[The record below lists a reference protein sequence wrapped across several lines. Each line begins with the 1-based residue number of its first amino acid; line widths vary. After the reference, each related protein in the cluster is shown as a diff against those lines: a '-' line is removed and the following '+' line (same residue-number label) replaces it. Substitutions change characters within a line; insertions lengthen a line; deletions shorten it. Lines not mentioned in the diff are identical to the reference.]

1 MTFQTIPF
9 LFLFLPLFLIGYLI
23 CPRKGKLLILTIGS
37 LLFYAWGEPLYVIL
51 LMVSVGYCY
60 WAAKKIDQSE
70 RPKVRRR
77 ILFQAIAI
85 HVFALLYM
93 KYYGFF
99 LDTLRSLLHASWTYK
114 TLPMPLGISFYTFM
128 MLSYLLDVYWGKVK
142 ASTNILTFSAYAT
155 FFPKLIMGPID
166 RYANMVEDLEHP
178 TPNVFSFGE
187 GAERFLKG
195 LAKKVL
201 LADALGIIWT
211 NVQSGSPS
219 DLSLVTAW
227 IGALAYT
234 LQIYYDFSGYTDMAI
249 GLAKMMGIRL
259 MENFQRPYL
268 STSITMFWRRWHI
281 SLSSWFRD
289 YIYIPL
295 GGNRVSKGKHIR
307 NIMIVWMLTGFW
319 HGANWTFIVWGLYY
333 GVLLILEKYVFS
345 SAMKKLPVIIQ
356 WLITAF
362 LVIISWV
369 IFASPDVSSALAYL
383 KSMFFMQGNLLVD
396 EQTWWLLSNNLILL
410 ILGVLFVLPLG
421 ENIARRLKQNY
432 GGAIALNIL
441 YLAMFALSLAYM
453 MGQTYQTFLYA
464 QF

>member
-9 LFLFLPLFLIGYLI
+9 LFIFLPLFLFVYFIA
-23 CPRKGKLLILTIGS
+23 PRKGKMLVLTIGS
-37 LLFYAWGEPLYVIL
+37 LLFYAWGEPLYVGL
-51 LMVSVGYCY
+51 LMLSVGYCY
-60 WAAKKIDQSE
+60 FTAKKIDRAE
-70 RPKVRRR
+70 RPEIRRR
-77 ILFQAIAI
+77 IVLQAILI

-99 LDTLRSLLHASWTYK
+99 LDTLKEWMHASWTYK

-142 ASTNILTFSAYAT
+142 ASNQFLVFSAYAT

-166 RYANMVEDLEHP
+166 RYANMKADFENP
-178 TPNVFSFGE
+178 APNLFSFGE

-201 LADALGIIWT
+201 LADAFGIVWS
-211 NVQSGSPS
+211 NVQSGSPAEFAV
-219 DLSLVTAW
+219 VTAW

-249 GLAKMMGIRL
+249 GIAKMMGIHL

-295 GGNRVSKGKHIR
+295 GGNRVSKSRHMC
-307 NIMIVWMLTGFW
+307 NIMIVWILTGFW

-333 GVLLILEKYVFS
+333 GILLILEKYVFHDLL
-345 SAMKKLPVIIQ
+345 KKLPVFVK
-356 WLITAF
+356 WLITAV

-369 IFASPDVSSALAYL
+369 IFASPDVGSALAYL
-383 KSMFFMQGNLLVD
+383 KTMFFMQGNLFLN
-396 EQTWWLLSNNLILL
+396 EQTWWLLSNSIILF
-410 ILGVLFVLPLG
+410 ILGILFILPLG
-421 ENIARRLKQNY
+421 ENIAGRLKQSY
-432 GGAIALNIL
+432 GGAVALNIM
-441 YLAMFALSLAYM
+441 YIAMFGLSLAYM
-453 MGQTYQTFLYA
+453 MGQTYQTFLYV